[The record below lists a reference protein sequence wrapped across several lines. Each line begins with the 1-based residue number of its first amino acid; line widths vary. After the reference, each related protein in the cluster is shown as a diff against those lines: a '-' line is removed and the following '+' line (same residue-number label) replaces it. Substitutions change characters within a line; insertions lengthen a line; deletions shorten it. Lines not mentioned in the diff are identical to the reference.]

1 MVASSVGTGKGSRGK
16 DVHPTESL
24 LLRKLSVDAKD
35 ALPHKTSALASG
47 HGGVINR
54 DAIYGLLTECLQ
66 DVSSTVLVIQYLLG
80 LLLGFLF
87 LFASVLGFKIE

>member
-1 MVASSVGTGKGSRGK
+1 MVASSVGAGKGSRGK

-35 ALPHKTSALASG
+35 ALPHKTSALDIALASG

-80 LLLGFLF
+80 LLLGF
-87 LFASVLGFKIE
+87 